1 MVVRIDPVILSGGS
15 GTRLWPLSRAAYPKQ
30 LLPLTDSH
38 SMLQATVLRVSDPA
52 RFNPP
57 TLICNDEHRF
67 IVAEQLRAIAVEPAD
82 IVLEPMGRNTAPAA
96 TVAALLAAARAPD
109 TMILILPS
117 DHSIADTPAFLAV
130 IDTAAQAAQGGALVT
145 FGITP
150 TSPETGYGYIK
161 RGAALPGLDGCHKVA
176 EFVEKPERDKAEAM
190 LAAGGFDWNSG
201 MFLFQ
206 AGHLFAEMERLAPD
220 IVQACRNAVTAAQRD
235 LSFTRLDAAA
245 FAANPNISIDYAV
258 MEKTMS
264 AAVASAD
271 IGWSD
276 VGSWSALWE
285 LGLQDGRAGDDANNV
300 TVGDVILDDVANSY
314 VRAERRL
321 VAALGV
327 RDLVIVETGDA
338 VLVASRDKAQEVKTI
353 VDRLKADGR
362 GESEQ
367 NLRVYRPWGYY
378 EGMDQGDRF
387 QVKRISVKP
396 GQKLS
401 LQMHHHRAEH
411 WVVVEGTAKV
421 TCNDEIRLLE
431 ENQSTYI
438 PVGAWHRLENP
449 GKIDLKIIEVQSG
462 SYLGEDDI
470 VRSDDDYGRDSKS

>member
-1 MVVRIDPVILSGGS
+1 VTRIDPIILSGGS

-30 LLPLTDSH
+30 LLPLIDSH
-38 SMLQATVLRVSDPA
+38 SMLQATVLRVSDPD

-57 TLICNDEHRF
+57 TMICNDEHRF
-67 IVAEQLRAIAVEPAD
+67 IVAEQLRAIDVEPAD

-96 TVAALLAAARAPD
+96 AVAALLASARSPD
-109 TMILILPS
+109 AMILILPS
-117 DHSIADTPAFLAV
+117 DHSIADTPAFLAA
-130 IDTAAQAAQGGALVT
+130 IETAAKAARGGALVT
-145 FGITP
+145 FGIAP
-150 TSPETGYGYIK
+150 TAPETGYGYIR
-161 RGAALPGLDGCHKVA
+161 RGDALPDLDGCHKVA
-176 EFVEKPERDKAEAM
+176 EFIEKPEQDKAQAM

-201 MFLFQ
+201 MFLFR
-206 AGHLFAEMERLAPD
+206 ADRLLAEMERLAPE
-220 IVQACRNAVTAAQRD
+220 IVQACRAAVNAAQRD

-245 FAANPNISIDYAV
+245 FAANPNTSIDYAV

-264 AAVASAD
+264 AAVVSAD

-285 LGLQDGRAGDDANNV
+285 LGLEDGRAGDDANNV

-362 GESEQ
+362 EESDH

-378 EGMDQGDRF
+378 EGMDQGERF

-396 GQKLS
+396 GRKLS

-411 WVVVEGTAKV
+411 WIVVEGTAKV
-421 TCNDEIRLLE
+421 TRNDETLLLE

-438 PVGAWHRLENP
+438 PIGAWHRLENP
-449 GKIDLKIIEVQSG
+449 GKIDLKLIEVQSG

-470 VRSDDDYGRDSKS
+470 ERSEDDYGRDKKK

>member
-1 MVVRIDPVILSGGS
+1 
-15 GTRLWPLSRAAYPKQ
+15 
-30 LLPLTDSH
+30 
-38 SMLQATVLRVSDPA
+38 
-52 RFNPP
+52 
-57 TLICNDEHRF
+57 
-67 IVAEQLRAIAVEPAD
+67 
-82 IVLEPMGRNTAPAA
+82 
-96 TVAALLAAARAPD
+96 
-109 TMILILPS
+109 
-117 DHSIADTPAFLAV
+117 
-130 IDTAAQAAQGGALVT
+130 
-145 FGITP
+145 
-150 TSPETGYGYIK
+150 
-161 RGAALPGLDGCHKVA
+161 
-176 EFVEKPERDKAEAM
+176 M

-206 AGHLFAEMERLAPD
+206 AERLPAEMERLAPD
-220 IVQACRNAVTAAQRD
+220 IVQACRGAVTAAQRD

-245 FAANPNISIDYAV
+245 FAANPNTSIDYVV
-258 MEKTMS
+258 MEKTTS
-264 AAVASAD
+264 AAVVSAD

-285 LGLQDGRAGDDANNV
+285 LGLDDGGAGDDAKNV

-327 RDLVIVETGDA
+327 RDLVIVETADA
-338 VLVASRDKAQEVKTI
+338 VLVASQDKAQEVKTI
-353 VDRLKADGR
+353 VDRLKTDGR
-362 GESEQ
+362 SESEH

-378 EGMDQGDRF
+378 EGMDQGERF

-411 WVVVEGTAKV
+411 WIVVEGTAKV
-421 TCNDEIRLLE
+421 TCNDETLLLE

-438 PVGAWHRLENP
+438 PIGAWHRLENP
-449 GKIDLKIIEVQSG
+449 GKIDLKLIEVQSG

-470 VRSDDDYGRDSKS
+470 VRRDDDYGRDSKK

>member
-1 MVVRIDPVILSGGS
+1 MVARIDPVILSGGA
-15 GTRLWPLSRAAYPKQ
+15 GVRLWPLSRAAYPKQ

-38 SMLQATVLRVSDPA
+38 SMLQATVLRVSDPE

-57 TLICNDEHRF
+57 TMICNDEHRF
-67 IVAEQLRAIAVEPAD
+67 IVAEQLRAIAVEPTA

-96 TVAALLAAARAPD
+96 AVAALLASARSPD
-109 TMILILPS
+109 AMILILPS
-117 DHSIADTPAFLAV
+117 DHAIADTPAFLAA
-130 IDTAAQAAQGGALVT
+130 IDTAAKAAQGGALVT

-150 TSPETGYGYIK
+150 TMPETGYGYIK
-161 RGAALPGLDGCHKVA
+161 RGDALPGLEGCHEVA
-176 EFVEKPERDKAEAM
+176 EFVEKPELARAEAM

-206 AGHLFAEMERLAPD
+206 AERLPAEMERLAPD
-220 IVQACRNAVTAAQRD
+220 IVQACRGAVTAAQRD

-245 FAANPNISIDYAV
+245 FAANPNTSIDYAV
-258 MEKTMS
+258 MEKTTS
-264 AAVASAD
+264 AAVVSAD

-285 LGLQDGRAGDDANNV
+285 LGLDDGGAGDDAKNV

-327 RDLVIVETGDA
+327 RDLVIVETADA
-338 VLVASRDKAQEVKTI
+338 VLVASQDKAQEVKTI
-353 VDRLKADGR
+353 VDRLKTDGR
-362 GESEQ
+362 SESEH

-378 EGMDQGDRF
+378 EGMDQGERF

-411 WVVVEGTAKV
+411 WIVVEGTAKV
-421 TCNDEIRLLE
+421 TCNDETLLLD

-438 PVGAWHRLENP
+438 PIGAWHRLENP
-449 GKIDLKIIEVQSG
+449 GKIDLKLIEVQSG

-470 VRSDDDYGRDSKS
+470 VRRDDDYGRDSKK